1 MKKMHSKHA
10 LKIVNPPKRP
20 LDSQQ
25 PPFSPITT
33 PVPTSVGLQ
42 HHLLLERWA
51 LQDAGVW
58 GGRLPRNPQNV
69 CVILEDTE
77 LLAFGGAHKE
87 DKTGLDRVLSVRT
100 GLGGSVVHLWS
111 SYLSGRCCQVTHP
124 LRRKLGSRWGNS
136 RLQGRWTGAP
146 SWAHTTES
154 SFPGPEDTT
163 SGAKERP
170 RALSQE
176 I

>member
-1 MKKMHSKHA
+1 MLGQFEKAMKMHSKHA

-58 GGRLPRNPQNV
+58 GAGCREIHRM
-69 CVILEDTE
+69 
-77 LLAFGGAHKE
+77 
-87 DKTGLDRVLSVRT
+87 SV
-100 GLGGSVVHLWS
+100 
-111 SYLSGRCCQVTHP
+111 
-124 LRRKLGSRWGNS
+124 
-136 RLQGRWTGAP
+136 
-146 SWAHTTES
+146 
-154 SFPGPEDTT
+154 
-163 SGAKERP
+163 
-170 RALSQE
+170 
-176 I
+176 